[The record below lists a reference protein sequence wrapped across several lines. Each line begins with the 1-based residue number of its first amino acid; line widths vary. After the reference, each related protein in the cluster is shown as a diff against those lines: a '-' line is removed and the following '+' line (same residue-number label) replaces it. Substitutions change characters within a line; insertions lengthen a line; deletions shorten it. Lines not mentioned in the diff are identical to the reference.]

1 MITLRDTPGNKL
13 FTLTSQQQY
22 NIDIKKMFRL
32 AGLTIVVTVIN
43 PTTREEE
50 QRPICDIASSHLARR
65 CFVGNLYKKVKD
77 PNLIGKLSG
86 HKEGSRAFS
95 RYRNIDEETSREL
108 VTLLE

>member
-1 MITLRDTPGNKL
+1 MSYDFQQNLIGKYVWLIETIHRAGRISFKEINKRWLDTA
-13 FTLTSQQQY
+13 
-22 NIDIKKMFRL
+22 KMSGGVDL
-32 AGLTIVVTVIN
+32 PL
-43 PTTREEE
+43 
-50 QRPICDIASSHLARR
+50 RPICDIASSHLARR